1 MLAGTSTLRLIQAV
15 VQSHLRLGAEGVARF
30 FRRRREDAHERVIVL
45 SFNGCGDLAEP
56 HDRFARTC

>member
-1 MLAGTSTLRLIQAV
+1 MLAGTSALRYIRV
-15 VQSHLRLGAEGVARF
+15 VAQSHLRLSAEGVARLF
-30 FRRRREDAHERVIVL
+30 CLRRKDAHECVIVL